1 MRKAN
6 KSAAQTRQRP
16 AGSSSGTCRN
26 RLDGLTKRETKP
38 EISLRPSAVAGDSR
52 VLRMGSLPI
61 AVNFVDIEGTSFSL
75 LRLIAAPP
83 AHFQVDH
90 QSRTSAANI
99 FASSPGVAL
108 WRLPQRVGMR
118 RTRRNGSSL
127 CSKASAG
134 KCPPR
139 KGRHLG
145 VKCPMNGGVRDAG
158 GPSHTYDFGDA
169 ISCALSCLG
178 VRLLRDPRRQAQ
190 VCLHRR
196 VRLQRNAPIE
206 KMQIRP
212 RMRSRRAWRSRL

>member
-61 AVNFVDIEGTSFSL
+61 AVNFVDIKGTPFSL
-75 LRLIAAPP
+75 LRLIA
-83 AHFQVDH
+83 
-90 QSRTSAANI
+90 
-99 FASSPGVAL
+99 AL